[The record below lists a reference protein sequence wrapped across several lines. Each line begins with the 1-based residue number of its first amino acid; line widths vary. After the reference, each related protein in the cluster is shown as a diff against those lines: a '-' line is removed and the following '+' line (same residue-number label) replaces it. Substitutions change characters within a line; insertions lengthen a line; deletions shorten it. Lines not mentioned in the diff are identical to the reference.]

1 MVTSIHRGG
10 LGNILFQVATGYTLA
25 KTNNTE
31 YSVNP
36 SLHYERGQGHHIS
49 QYENTILKNIP
60 KTDKVPTNI
69 YKEKDFHHH
78 EIPQIA
84 GDLLLDGYFQTEKY
98 FENSREEIN
107 NLFGFDSYNSIPNTC
122 GIQIRLGDYLHLS
135 DFTVIN
141 PDYIKHAVDF
151 IREMCPSVEF
161 VIVTDDENRAKDYIP
176 EGVNYKFVGD
186 MTHSASDAE
195 HTVESL
201 RILSMCEY
209 CIISNSSFGWWGS
222 YLGKKKPTLAPFK
235 WFNTSHN
242 TSDVYRDDMIKIQ
255 F

>member
-1 MVTSIHRGG
+1 MITSIHRGG
-10 LGNILFQVATGYTLA
+10 LGNLLFQVAAGYTLA
-25 KTNNTE
+25 KINNTE
-31 YSVNP
+31 YFINP
-36 SLHYERGQGHHIS
+36 SLHYERGQGYHIS

-60 KTDKVPTNI
+60 KTDKIPTNI
-69 YKEKDFHHH
+69 YKEKEFNYQD
-78 EIPQIA
+78 IPQISE
-84 GDLLLDGYFQTEKY
+84 DLLLDGYFQTEKY
-98 FENSREEIN
+98 FQNSRDDMN
-107 NLFGFDSYNSIPNTC
+107 NVFGFNSSSTMPNTC

-151 IREMCPSVEF
+151 IRGICPSVEF
-161 VIVTDDENRAKDYIP
+161 VVVSDDENKAKDYIP
-176 EGVNYKFVGD
+176 SDINYKFFGELIHTNCD
-186 MTHSASDAE
+186 TE
-195 HTVESL
+195 HTIESL